1 MVDNLIIEQVRR
13 SIEARRARPPEERWE
28 ELVRRGAI
36 DSEGRVIL
44 GTETAPE
51 AKPKPGWHPRTK
63 RKASR

>member
-1 MVDNLIIEQVRR
+1 MGDNLIIEQVRR
-13 SIEARRARPPEERWE
+13 SIEARRARPAEERWE

-44 GTETAPE
+44 GTETEPS

-63 RKASR
+63 RKANR